1 MNLTMFTDYSLR
13 TLIYVAMKPEERL
26 SNIQEIADVYGIS
39 ANHLMK
45 SVHKLGKLGLIQ
57 TIRGRNG
64 GFRLAK
70 PPEEINIGWV
80 VREME
85 ENWNLVECF
94 DEQNGLCVLSPS
106 CRLKNVLAEALK
118 AYLAVLDKYTL
129 ADLVV
134 NRKALGALLGMREA
148 AKQSTS
154 SDN

>member
-13 TLIYVAMKPEERL
+13 TLIYVAMKPDDRL

-70 PPEEINIGWV
+70 PAEEINIGWV

-85 ENWNLVECF
+85 ENWNIVECF
-94 DEQNGLCVLSPS
+94 DEQNGACVLSPS
-106 CRLKNVLAEALK
+106 CRLKNVLGEALK

-134 NRKALGALLGMREA
+134 NRQALGVLLGMRE
-148 AKQSTS
+148 TS
-154 SDN
+154 C